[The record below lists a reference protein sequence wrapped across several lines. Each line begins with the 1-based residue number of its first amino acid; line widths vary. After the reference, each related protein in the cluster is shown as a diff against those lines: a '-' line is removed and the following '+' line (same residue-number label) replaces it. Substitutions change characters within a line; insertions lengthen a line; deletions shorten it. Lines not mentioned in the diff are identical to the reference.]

1 MSEEDRVLWLESAE
15 ENKPYAKSTWY
26 RCPGIQEFVKK
37 VEETKTI
44 IAVVFSG
51 NNLGFIIEEK
61 H

>member
-1 MSEEDRVLWLESAE
+1 MAEDDRVLWLESDV
-15 ENKPYAKSTWY
+15 ENKHYDRTTWY
-26 RCPGIQEFVKK
+26 RCVGVQKFVKK

-44 IAVVFSG
+44 VAVVFSG